1 MSEDAFAELPD
12 TARRIV
18 RGAVEAF
25 ADRGFHATT
34 TRDIAG
40 RAGLSPAGLYVHY
53 PSKQAVL
60 GQVSRIGHE
69 RALALVAL
77 CLADDERPSALRVG
91 DVVREFVTWHAVHHL
106 TARVVQSELAALDA
120 DDRTAVTALRRQTAG
135 LVEDEVRRGVGRGEF
150 TADDLHAVTRAILSL
165 CIDVSRW
172 YDPAGRE
179 SPSEVADLYATLVLR
194 MLGSRPA

>member
-91 DVVREFVTWHAVHHL
+91 DVVREFVIWHAVHHL